1 MSVNITI
8 KVRFGP
14 LVSLDVNGENC
25 QEISEALKGFELLNK
40 QIDTMCSDL
49 AERIYPEG
57 MGSEA
62 KEDSEVQQ

>member
-8 KVRFGP
+8 KVRLGP

-25 QEISEALKGFELLNK
+25 QEISEALKGFDFLNK

-57 MGSEA
+57 MGYEA